1 VAPIMTEM
9 AIVLGMV
16 RFRHQYF
23 DVLANHLLR
32 RIAEQALSSGIDR
45 FNVTVLVD
53 GNDSRSTRE
62 SGIKPRP
69 AWPLSPSVCSPLS
82 MLPYAASQGCL

>member
-1 VAPIMTEM
+1 MVAPIMTEM

-32 RIAEQALSSGIDR
+32 RIAEQALSSGINR
-45 FNVTVLVD
+45 
-53 GNDSRSTRE
+53 
-62 SGIKPRP
+62 
-69 AWPLSPSVCSPLS
+69 S
-82 MLPYAASQGCL
+82 MLPYSSMVTILVQREKVVLSPGQPGRLARPFAVP